1 MRSARKWATGAVGT
15 AAAGVLFAAAAW
27 ACVSG
32 PVVNLSTISAKPGQ
46 DVGVTGTGFQPA
58 NPVQIRFNALD
69 GPVLTTVNAPIT
81 GGNMTATFTV
91 PQGTTPGSYVVVFTQ
106 TTADGKLSLSP
117 VRAVLSVTGDAGA
130 QPVVGATAASTDT
143 AVRATS
149 LARDNQS
156 ISTGSLALVALGVGG
171 VGMFIAGMAALFA
184 GRRGSSPET
193 ARARS

>member
-1 MRSARKWATGAVGT
+1 MKVRRLAMGSVGA

-46 DVGVTGTGFQPA
+46 EVGLTGTGFRNTTDQ
-58 NPVQIRFNALD
+58 VLVRFNALD
-69 GPVLTTVNAPIT
+69 GPVLTTGTVPSS
-81 GGNMTATFTV
+81 GNVDLKFTV
-91 PQGTTPGSYVVVFTQ
+91 PQATVPGNYVVIVTQ
-106 TTADGKLSLSP
+106 TTADGKISLSP
-117 VRAVLSVTGDAGA
+117 VRAALSVTGDAGA

-143 AVRATS
+143 SVRATS

-171 VGMFIAGMAALFA
+171 VGMFLAGMAALFA
-184 GRRGSSPET
+184 GRRGGSPET

>member
-1 MRSARKWATGAVGT
+1 MGSVGA

-46 DVGVTGTGFQPA
+46 EVGLTGTGFRNTTDQ
-58 NPVQIRFNALD
+58 VLVRFNALD
-69 GPVLTTVNAPIT
+69 GPVLTTGTVPSS
-81 GGNMTATFTV
+81 GNVDLKFTV
-91 PQGTTPGSYVVVFTQ
+91 PQATVPGNYVVIVTQ

-143 AVRATS
+143 SVRATS